1 MENLSIYFLKASS
14 LTALFFIA
22 YYVLLRKETFF
33 KSNRWFLLAGL
44 FTSALLPLVVFKKIV
59 WIDPAPQIPVSQI
72 NVSPLTIQYTPQPIP
87 TAPLEI
93 NWHYIAL
100 LAYGAG
106 ILFFAIRFAIDLYK
120 VYKMLNG
127 KPVIKQGQ
135 FRLIDATDVQ
145 SPFSFFNYIV
155 YNSATLQLLE
165 LNSIISHEKVHSS
178 QRHSLDILLAQLFCL
193 AFWFNPIAW
202 LYKRAISQ
210 NLEFIADAGAITF
223 IDDKVA
229 YQKTLLKITVQPKCI
244 AITNHFYQSLIKKRI
259 VMINKQ
265 QSHRIN
271 SLKYGLVLP
280 VLGAFI
286 FLFQIEVVAQEKEQL
301 QATTSYTVNSSFSES
316 IDITKNDTD
325 EQLKAKASVLEN
337 AFDADVK
344 ISNVKRNKKNEITGI
359 KVAVKLKGQS
369 KVYDVSSDKA
379 ITNFTVQI
387 VGDSSDNIEINFIT
401 LPTTVSV
408 NQVKGK
414 VKSGMATITSFKN
427 GDKDA
432 APADV
437 LYIIDG
443 VKQKPGS
450 GLSEINPD
458 DIEKI
463 EVRKDTDNIV
473 KLYGEDAKN
482 GVILV
487 TTKKST
493 TKPSGTFNGNKKFG
507 SLYDPQAPS
516 INMGT
521 PISRMA
527 ANGIVERRYTVVTD
541 GKQNDSVQA
550 FKSGVKY
557 VAYANSEIED
567 PATYVSYNVSAI
579 KGKGNISRK
588 KYSEMTADELT
599 KAYESQETVLRG
611 IKKLDKK
618 IKASGDKEY
627 SDNMEALK
635 NAAQQAQ
642 KEIRQAQKDL
652 KRRS

>member
-1 MENLSIYFLKASS
+1 MENLSIYFFKASS

-44 FTSALLPLVVFKKIV
+44 FTSALLPLVIYKKIV

-72 NVSPLTIQYTPQPIP
+72 NVSPLTIQYTPQPIHTP
-87 TAPLEI
+87 PLEI
-93 NWHYIAL
+93 NWLYIAL

-106 ILFFAIRFAIDLYK
+106 ILFFAIRFVIDLYK
-120 VYKMLNG
+120 VYKILNG
-127 KPVIKQGQ
+127 KPVLKQGQ
-135 FRLIDATDVQ
+135 FKLIDATDVQ

-165 LNSIISHEKVHSS
+165 LESIISHEKVHSS

-229 YQKTLLKITVQPKCI
+229 YQKTLLKITVQPECI

-259 VMINKQ
+259 VMINKP

-387 VGDSSDNIEINFIT
+387 VGDGSDNIEINFIT

-414 VKSGMATITSFKN
+414 VKSGTATITSFKN

-618 IKASGDKEY
+618 IKASGER
-627 SDNMEALK
+627 
-635 NAAQQAQ
+635 
-642 KEIRQAQKDL
+642 IFR
-652 KRRS
+652 

>member
-1 MENLSIYFLKASS
+1 MENLSIYFFKASS

-44 FTSALLPLVVFKKIV
+44 FTSALLPLVIYKKIV

-87 TAPLEI
+87 TPPLEI
-93 NWHYIAL
+93 NWLYIAL

-165 LNSIISHEKVHSS
+165 LESIISHEKVHSS

-229 YQKTLLKITVQPKCI
+229 YQKTLLKITVQPECI

-259 VMINKQ
+259 VMINKP

-286 FLFQIEVVAQEKEQL
+286 SLFQIEVVAQEKENL

-325 EQLKAKASVLEN
+325 EQLKAKASVLEY

-344 ISNVKRNKKNEITGI
+344 ISNVKRNKKNEITCI

-414 VKSGMATITSFKN
+414 VKGGTATITSFKN

-516 INMGT
+516 INMRT
-521 PISRMA
+521 TISRMA

-588 KYSEMTADELT
+588 KYSEMTADE
-599 KAYESQETVLRG
+599 
-611 IKKLDKK
+611 
-618 IKASGDKEY
+618 
-627 SDNMEALK
+627 
-635 NAAQQAQ
+635 
-642 KEIRQAQKDL
+642 
-652 KRRS
+652 

>member
-33 KSNRWFLLAGL
+33 KSNRWFLIAGL
-44 FTSALLPLVVFKKIV
+44 FTSALLPLVVYKKIV
-59 WIDPAPQIPVSQI
+59 WIDPAPQMPLTQI
-72 NVSPLTIQYTPQPIP
+72 NVSPLQYTPQPIP
-87 TAPLEI
+87 APPLEI
-93 NWHYIAL
+93 NWLYIAL

-120 VYKMLNG
+120 VRKILNA
-127 KPVIKQGQ
+127 KPVLKQGG
-135 FRLIDATDVQ
+135 FKLIDSVAIQ

-155 YNSATLQLLE
+155 YNSATLQSQE

-223 IDDKVA
+223 IEDKVA
-229 YQKTLLKITVQPKCI
+229 YQKTLLKITLKPECI

-280 VLGAFI
+280 ALGAFI
-286 FLFQIEVVAQEKEQL
+286 FLFQIEVIAQEKEKL
-301 QATTSYTVNSSFSES
+301 QATNSYTVNSSFSES
-316 IDITKNDTD
+316 IEITKTDTD
-325 EQLKAKASVLEN
+325 RQLQAKAQVLIN
-337 AFDADVK
+337 AFDK
-344 ISNVKRNKKNEITGI
+344 PTTIIISNVKRNKNQEIIAI
-359 KVAVKLKGQS
+359 KVVGKYKGQS
-369 KVYDVSSDKA
+369 KTYEVSDDKP
-379 ITNFTVQI
+379 ITPFKV
-387 VGDSSDNIEINFIT
+387 EIAGNGNGEFELNFIT
-401 LPTTVSV
+401 TAKQAFLNEPSV
-408 NQVKGK
+408 KA
-414 VKSGMATITSFKN
+414 KSGTATITSFKN

-443 VKQKPGS
+443 IKQKPGS

-516 INMGT
+516 INMYT

-579 KGKGNISRK
+579 KGKGTISRK